1 MLAPPLLLDALP
13 LHHRPLELGSL
24 VHRLRD
30 VPRPFMP
37 PAQEVSAVV
46 GRQKSGGR
54 ITYRETFPIS
64 ASALQR
70 DLRLSRYSMAARSR
84 AVMIPSLSDACAFQT
99 RTLPSS
105 EPESTNRE
113 SPVYSV
119 DMTLPRRH
127 SASVICSPTIAVE
140 PIPLHAFCVIDLR
153 RGPPSFL
160 PYSNCPIPTAA
171 DEFEACWAPVAGH
184 DSGDVPFVYLR
195 GGGERADVKRVKIVV
210 LRGEKHRGRER
221 RRPR

>member
-1 MLAPPLLLDALP
+1 
-13 LHHRPLELGSL
+13 
-24 VHRLRD
+24 
-30 VPRPFMP
+30 MP

-99 RTLPSS
+99 RTFPSS

-140 PIPLHAFCVIDLR
+140 LVPLHAFCVIDLR
-153 RGPPSFL
+153 GGPPSFL
-160 PYSNCPIPTAA
+160 PYSHCPVPATA
-171 DEFEACWAPVAGH
+171 DELETRRAIVSGLLLLRHKAQSRSKNKVTGPELISDDDLLRTLGH
-184 DSGDVPFVYLR
+184 DP
-195 GGGERADVKRVKIVV
+195 EV
-210 LRGEKHRGRER
+210 LAEHVRHITDLVEA
-221 RRPR
+221 P